1 MGGVVLVADVGLS
14 MGFLS
19 VIPDGAR
26 SNGSGLSC
34 LTRSLNAVGVP
45 RTGRKAHLN
54 GYFKFKE
61 ADSMTM
67 SLAQSLGWQGLPLM
81 IICAAIDAPSAWA
94 FPPIGWRRVSSSY
107 YVVLHC
113 ISIACHALSRAW
125 FGSLFANDH
134 DGSWQIFGDGRSP
147 STHHSPFRREMVVS
161 RCCRVDVKS
170 SVPRN
175 SGS

>member
-1 MGGVVLVADVGLS
+1 

-34 LTRSLNAVGVP
+34 LTRSLNAVRCAAQVE
-45 RTGRKAHLN
+45 KLHLN

-67 SLAQSLGWQGLPLM
+67 LAQSLGWQGLPLM

-94 FPPIGWRRVSSSY
+94 LPPIALGVVRLLVVYTAQHRPAAPCPGRGSGSSLQMTMMDSSQADFWRRTVPVY
-107 YVVLHC
+107 
-113 ISIACHALSRAW
+113 AP
-125 FGSLFANDH
+125 F
-134 DGSWQIFGDGRSP
+134 P
-147 STHHSPFRREMVVS
+147 STPEAGRLKVLPRGREKLSPAATAVQ
-161 RCCRVDVKS
+161 
-170 SVPRN
+170 
-175 SGS
+175 